1 MNCISDELIQKYM
14 DGETTLPE
22 ETLIQEHLLGCEACA
37 NKLEAQRT
45 LASGVRKA
53 LHLLGNT
60 EVEIPEFKWPS
71 QQKRIINHKFKR
83 VIYSVSA
90 ACILVLV
97 FFVFQTH
104 KQSTETKAFFQY
116 NFESEYDANRTIS
129 QQELIINVIDAEGK
143 VTEFQLE

>member
-1 MNCISDELIQKYM
+1 MNCISDELIQKYV
-14 DGETTLPE
+14 DEETTLPE
-22 ETLIQEHLLGCEACA
+22 ETLIQEHLLGCAACA
-37 NKLEAQRT
+37 YKLEIQKT
-45 LASGVRKA
+45 LASGVKRA
-53 LHLLGNT
+53 LHLLENT
-60 EVEIPEFKWPS
+60 EVEIPEFKWPN
-71 QQKRIINHKFKR
+71 QRKRIINHKFKR

-97 FFVFQTH
+97 FFVFQTQ
-104 KQSTETKAFFQY
+104 KESTETKAFFQY